1 MHFDAIRMPKEYF
14 RATMSLI
21 LVMIGLFRGLGYF
34 AIGEFKRDVL
44 LILLL
49 TLPVAL
55 IGIFIGERLQTGMS
69 GVAFGR
75 LVNLTLIISGFAL
88 LITTQ

>member
-1 MHFDAIRMPKEYF
+1 
-14 RATMSLI
+14 
-21 LVMIGLFRGLGYF
+21 
-34 AIGEFKRDVL
+34 L

-49 TLPVAL
+49 TLPTAL
-55 IGIFIGERLQTGMS
+55 IGIFVGERLQTGMS

-88 LITTQ
+88 LMMT